1 MKILLIN
8 PPPFDHGENSRF
20 LEKTPIQTYT
30 MPLGLGYIASY
41 LERGG
46 CDVEL
51 VDAYAKNYSHETLGK
66 IISDRKPRI
75 IGITCLSDQRAS
87 WFRLVG
93 LIRDIDSSVKIV
105 LGGPHPT
112 LMLRQ
117 VLGTLRPDAVV
128 IGEGE
133 ETMLELVRAW
143 GENRDIRSV
152 KGIAYMKGDE
162 IIVTEPR
169 ERIPD
174 LDSLPFPA
182 YHMVDLDDYRGWD
195 FMSGIYH
202 MFGLEKPPKYATI
215 STSRGCVGNCGY
227 CSAPLIWKRRWTKRS
242 AVNVVDE
249 MEMLS
254 RTYGVEFI
262 ILTDDIFSVN
272 QERVIEI
279 CKEILKRNLKILWGF
294 ETAVHYVSP
303 EMLSHAKQAGCCCIL
318 YGVESASG
326 RVLENVNKRIREE
339 DVINAFRMTKQ
350 EGIVSGAFLM
360 VGNPGESEGSIN
372 KTIRLLRRIQ
382 PDIILPQIAMIT
394 PGTKIFEIAR
404 GKGFIDES
412 YWMTDLPFPYYTCE
426 RRLNTLL
433 RWYRK
438 LFYYKCGKFK
448 VFQRTIRDF
457 LELNAGIQH
466 SGQRQ

>member
-8 PPPFDHGENSRF
+8 PPPFDHGENNRF

-41 LERGG
+41 LEREG

-51 VDAYAKNYSHETLGK
+51 VDAYAKNYSYETLGK
-66 IISDRKPRI
+66 IISDQNPRV

-117 VLGTLRPDAVV
+117 VLDTLRPDAVV

-143 GENRDIRSV
+143 GENGDIRSV

-169 ERIPD
+169 ERITD

-202 MFGLEKPPKYATI
+202 MFGLKKPPKYATI

-326 RVLENVNKRIREE
+326 RVLKNVNKRIREE

-360 VGNPGESEGSIN
+360 VGNPGESEASIN

-404 GKGFIDES
+404 EKECIDES

-426 RRLNTLL
+426 RRLSTLL

-438 LFYYKCGKFK
+438 LFYYKFGNFGILL
-448 VFQRTIRDF
+448 RTVRDY
-457 LELNAGIQH
+457 LELNAGIQLG
-466 SGQRQ
+466 GQRQ